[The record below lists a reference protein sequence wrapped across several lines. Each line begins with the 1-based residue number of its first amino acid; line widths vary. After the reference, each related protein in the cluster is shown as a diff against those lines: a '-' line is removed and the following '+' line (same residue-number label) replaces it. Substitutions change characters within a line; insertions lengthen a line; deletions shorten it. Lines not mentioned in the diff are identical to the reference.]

1 MKYIQACLQQGRAC
15 IVLSALYRVLAA
27 SYSVSRI
34 SSVVSVS
41 TGSSGALKNVSSA
54 LCVESQITITMPVS
68 SSSTEVKEEVISRQ
82 HCKVYNYS
90 VKLLGILLGNV

>member
-1 MKYIQACLQQGRAC
+1 M
-15 IVLSALYRVLAA
+15 
-27 SYSVSRI
+27 
-34 SSVVSVS
+34 SVS
-41 TGSSGALKNVSSA
+41 TGSSGALKIVSSA

-68 SSSTEVKEEVISRQ
+68 STWGTYSTTEVKEEVISRQ